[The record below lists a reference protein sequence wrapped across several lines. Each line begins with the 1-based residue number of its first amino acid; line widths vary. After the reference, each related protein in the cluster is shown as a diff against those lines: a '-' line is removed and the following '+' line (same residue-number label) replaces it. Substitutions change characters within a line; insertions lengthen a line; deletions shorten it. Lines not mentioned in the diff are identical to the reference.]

1 MKNLYSKKFMKVIS
15 IFAIIATT
23 LIAIKIGFI
32 IWKFTKIFD
41 EHTVSPTK
49 LLIKNYILLSGN
61 IVFLCLH
68 IFLIFNPQRFIIIGF
83 ASLFYSICYLLSS
96 IQLQCMS
103 IPMLALSVVTFSIY
117 GFFYRKRKLKII
129 VFTLFY
135 IVCLILPIF
144 SDIKFIECIISK
156 ITISFVMLLFLFFFS
171 EYIKQLN
178 KKQTTTKIL
187 NLADFKGIVR
197 SDMFLLQ
204 EILDNKKYKEIALKI
219 HGNEG
224 ALRNKLSKIYK
235 ILGVGDRIG
244 FITIYSGYELI
255 FEPEGEKKK

>member
-1 MKNLYSKKFMKVIS
+1 MKNLYSKKFMKIIS
-15 IFAIIATT
+15 IFAIIATI
-23 LIAIKIGFI
+23 LIAIKIGFV
-32 IWKFTKIFD
+32 IWKFIKIFD
-41 EHTVSPTK
+41 AYSVVPTK
-49 LLIKNYILLSGN
+49 LFIKNYILLSGN
-61 IVFLCLH
+61 IFFLCLH
-68 IFLIFNPQRFIIIGF
+68 IFLIFKPRKFIIIGI

-96 IQLQCMS
+96 TQLQCMS
-103 IPMLALSVVTFSIY
+103 IPMFALSLVTFSIS
-117 GFFYRKRKLKII
+117 GFFHKRRKLKII
-129 VFTLFY
+129 VFTLIY
-135 IVCLILPIF
+135 IVCLIFPIF
-144 SDIKFIECIISK
+144 YDIKFIECIISK
-156 ITISFVMLLFLFFFS
+156 ITISFVVLLLLFFIS

-187 NLADFKGIVR
+187 NLAKFKGLVR

-244 FITIYSGYELI
+244 FITVYSGYELI
-255 FEPEGEKKK
+255 FAPEEE